1 MQIDLPFHV
10 VQKLENLLNQ
20 LSDAREEMDD
30 SEYFHLYF
38 DDKDS
43 GDFNSDPHPFNSIER
58 STLDL
63 AVEIKSK
70 LKM

>member
-1 MQIDLPFHV
+1 MQIDLPFQV

-20 LSDAREEMDD
+20 LSDARKEMDD
-30 SEYFHLYF
+30 SEYVDLFF
-38 DDKDS
+38 DDQDTGDS
-43 GDFNSDPHPFNSIER
+43 NSDPHTFQSIER